1 MGFSFK
7 DVINTILDRIDYEI
21 LNLLLK
27 FEIPFACDED
37 KYDEYFS

>member
-7 DVINTILDRIDYEI
+7 DVINTILDRIDFEI

-27 FEIPFACDED
+27 FEIPFVNDED
-37 KYDEYFS
+37 KYDE